1 MVTVD
6 SNPLSLPT
14 TSLPL
19 IAKGIAACWPSCKLW
34 TLEYLDE
41 MISGPLLFR
50 LAKRHSEAVQWE
62 PDCQTVFASV
72 GEFRDWL
79 SGTNDSFNPFNPYP
93 KDSWWAYADYVYMSS
108 TDGFD
113 KLLVDLPYD
122 QTFQTSNGITSPT
135 FWLGS
140 SGSNTLCH
148 YDTYGVNIV
157 VQVFGKKHW
166 TLFPNSDTPYMY
178 QTRLPLEESTVFSEI
193 NFPIPDYRKHPLL
206 AQTSPR
212 SVVLEPGDALFV
224 PRGWWHFVQST
235 TDCQATCAVNW
246 WIDQPE
252 LDDRIR
258 LREAL
263 TQLVGFSLLSNCQNV
278 DVESKDT
285 HTNSILCNHEREPVG
300 SGGKPLRLKCKFRS
314 GQSTLSNLTSES
326 TVRDLLAS
334 VSMAVGVDSSELC
347 LFFGF
352 PPKPLSCSGE
362 FLDRRLDQIP
372 LVSGDT
378 LTVDTLPKAQIERS
392 VSIPVSKG
400 PHLVRLTA
408 PSDNACLFTSVLFC
422 VDNADG
428 HQPMDIKVVT
438 NATAVA
444 QVRELIASIVLSDP
458 ERYSEAFL
466 GMPNERYCQCIQ
478 EPDRWGGGIEVAIL
492 SQVYE
497 MEICLVDIQTG
508 RIDRFGEDK
517 NYRHRILLIYDGIHY
532 DPLALARPDTGKLT
546 SVFST
551 KNEQILWDA
560 QALAAEARAQWRFT
574 DTVSFTLI
582 CRQCQVPLVGQAA
595 AQQHAKDTGHTEFS
609 EIPP

>member
-1 MVTVD
+1 M
-6 SNPLSLPT
+6 
-14 TSLPL
+14 
-19 IAKGIAACWPSCKLW
+19 
-34 TLEYLDE
+34 
-41 MISGPLLFR
+41 
-50 LAKRHSEAVQWE
+50 
-62 PDCQTVFASV
+62 
-72 GEFRDWL
+72 
-79 SGTNDSFNPFNPYP
+79 
-93 KDSWWAYADYVYMSS
+93 
-108 TDGFD
+108 
-113 KLLVDLPYD
+113 
-122 QTFQTSNGITSPT
+122 
-135 FWLGS
+135 
-140 SGSNTLCH
+140 
-148 YDTYGVNIV
+148 
-157 VQVFGKKHW
+157 
-166 TLFPNSDTPYMY
+166 
-178 QTRLPLEESTVFSEI
+178 
-193 NFPIPDYRKHPLL
+193 
-206 AQTSPR
+206 
-212 SVVLEPGDALFV
+212 
-224 PRGWWHFVQST
+224 
-235 TDCQATCAVNW
+235 
-246 WIDQPE
+246 
-252 LDDRIR
+252 
-258 LREAL
+258 
-263 TQLVGFSLLSNCQNV
+263 
-278 DVESKDT
+278 DT
-285 HTNSILCNHEREPVG
+285 HTHSILCNHEREPVG

-347 LFFGF
+347 LFVGF

-378 LTVDTLPKAQIERS
+378 LTVNTLPKAQNERS
-392 VSIPVSKG
+392 ASIPVSKG

-422 VDNADG
+422 VDNANG
-428 HQPMDIKVVT
+428 HQPIDVKVVT
-438 NATAVA
+438 NAIAVA

-574 DTVSFTLI
+574 DTASFTLI

>member
-14 TSLPL
+14 ASLPL

-41 MISGPLLFR
+41 MLNGPLLFR
-50 LAKRHSEAVQWE
+50 LAKRHSETVQWE

-79 SGTNDSFNPFNPYP
+79 SGENDSCNPFNPYP
-93 KDSWWAYADYVYMSS
+93 KDYWWAYADYVYMSS
-108 TDGFD
+108 NDGFD

-122 QTFQTSNGITSPT
+122 QTFQTSNGITTPT

-166 TLFPNSDTPYMY
+166 TLFPKSDTPYMY

-206 AQTSPR
+206 ARTSPR

-235 TDCQATCAVNW
+235 TDCQATCSVNW

-278 DVESKDT
+278 DVESKIHSSERTFFNSGNWFAVLSKQVDLLASKGINSVPSQSLSENIDTVWSIVQPKSPQELFPPQSEVPSSSEPKSCAALNDQDIIKAFLKPDDT
-285 HTNSILCNHEREPVG
+285 HTHSILCNHEREPVG

-347 LFFGF
+347 LFVGF

-362 FLDRRLDQIP
+362 FLDRRLDQ
-372 LVSGDT
+372 
-378 LTVDTLPKAQIERS
+378 
-392 VSIPVSKG
+392 
-400 PHLVRLTA
+400 
-408 PSDNACLFTSVLFC
+408 
-422 VDNADG
+422 
-428 HQPMDIKVVT
+428 
-438 NATAVA
+438 
-444 QVRELIASIVLSDP
+444 
-458 ERYSEAFL
+458 
-466 GMPNERYCQCIQ
+466 
-478 EPDRWGGGIEVAIL
+478 
-492 SQVYE
+492 
-497 MEICLVDIQTG
+497 
-508 RIDRFGEDK
+508 
-517 NYRHRILLIYDGIHY
+517 
-532 DPLALARPDTGKLT
+532 
-546 SVFST
+546 
-551 KNEQILWDA
+551 
-560 QALAAEARAQWRFT
+560 
-574 DTVSFTLI
+574 
-582 CRQCQVPLVGQAA
+582 
-595 AQQHAKDTGHTEFS
+595 
-609 EIPP
+609 